1 MSDAANQNVPADR
14 AAIVQQVRAIIDNQ
28 ISACENPFGD
38 GHTGERVAEL
48 LATTKIDEKLL
59 NKDLSY

>member
-1 MSDAANQNVPADR
+1 VFFVSADR
-14 AAIVQQVRAIIDNQ
+14 EAIVRQVRAIIDNE
-28 ISACENPFGD
+28 IGECENPFGD

-48 LATTKIDEKLL
+48 LATTAIDARLL

>member
-1 MSDAANQNVPADR
+1 
-14 AAIVQQVRAIIDNQ
+14 VRAIIDNQ
-28 ISACENPFGD
+28 ISECENPFGD

-48 LATTKIDEKLL
+48 LATTPIDEKLL